1 MDDVW
6 AVPSEEDIPEF
17 EDVPESYEQYSIYK
31 NVRPDGNYI
40 KIQVIKEIRSV
51 LRIGLK
57 EAKDITDIMDAT
69 GSGVLTHMTKRHAL
83 CLVKLGFTANDIYGN
98 PVTENYLPDELFV
111 ID

>member
-6 AVPSEEDIPEF
+6 TVPSEEDVHGI
-17 EDVPESYEQYSIYK
+17 EDVPEFYEQYSIYK

-57 EAKDITDIMDAT
+57 EAKEITDIMDAT

-83 CLVKLGFTANDIYGN
+83 RLVKFGFTVNDISGN

-111 ID
+111 IE